1 MKKTAK
7 VLLLA
12 LSSALVFSSCS
23 FFDDHGAYTP
33 EERLEEA
40 LQNLGYWDM
49 EEYIWQNYSME
60 DYAELSDHFYDDEF
74 SRNYIRENYSLWE
87 VLDWYD
93 EQDIMVEVI
102 DRGWI
107 EEYAEDYIEDYIE
120 DHLYDIIGDNLDI
133 AEEYLEENK

>member
-33 EERLEEA
+33 EEKFEEA
-40 LQNLGYWDM
+40 IENLGYWDIDD
-49 EEYIWQNYSME
+49 YIRQNYSM
-60 DYAELSDHFYDDEF
+60 DDFAKITDHLYDSEF
-74 SRNYIRENYSLWE
+74 SRNYIFENYSLWE
-87 VLDWYD
+87 VLEWYD
-93 EQDIMVEVI
+93 EQDIMVEVV
-102 DRGWI
+102 DRDWI
-107 EEYAEDYIEDYIE
+107 KKYAEDYIEDYIE

-133 AEEYLEENK
+133 VEEYLEENK